1 MPVVWIPSL
10 LRSLTGGQE
19 TVSVAG
25 ATVGEVI
32 ANLDRQYPGVK
43 ERLCD
48 GDRLRAGIAAA
59 VDTQVARLGL
69 DEPVSESSEVH
80 FLPAIGGG

>member
-32 ANLDRQYPGVK
+32 ASLDRQYPGVK